1 MDVRYDKAFSHAVFD
16 VMSQF
21 GLESIKILDNQPR
34 KGRNLSDV
42 NVRFSITGDVHG
54 NVVYSM
60 GETLA
65 KKIASLM
72 MGMGVEDFDNLA
84 KSAVCELGN
93 MLAANG
99 CTGLASQGIV
109 SDISTPQ
116 LLTIKEISPL
126 DDGSFDFIELK
137 AVDLPFS
144 ISLSLTA

>member
-1 MDVRYDKAFSHAVFD
+1 MEAKYDEAFSHAVFD

-21 GLESIKILDNQPR
+21 GLESIKILDNQHR
-34 KGRNLSDV
+34 KDGNSPDV
-42 NVRFSITGDVHG
+42 NVKFSITGDVHG

-72 MGMGVEDFDNLA
+72 MGMGVEDFDDLA

-99 CTGLASQGIV
+99 CTGLASQGIT

-116 LLTIKEISPL
+116 FLNGEENSPFN
-126 DDGSFDFIELK
+126 DSNCDFVELE
-137 AVDLPFS
+137 ADELPFF

>member
-1 MDVRYDKAFSHAVFD
+1 MDAKYDDAFSHAVFD

-21 GLESIKILDNQPR
+21 GIESIKILDNQPR
-34 KGRNLSDV
+34 KNTNPPDV
-42 NVRFSITGDVHG
+42 NIRFSITGDIHG
-54 NVVYSM
+54 HVVYSM

-72 MGMGVEDFDNLA
+72 MGMGIEDFDDLA

-116 LLTIKEISPL
+116 FLGGDESSP
-126 DDGSFDFIELK
+126 FDNNCDFVELE
-137 AVDLPFS
+137 ADELPFI
-144 ISLSLTA
+144 ISLSLTT

>member
-1 MDVRYDKAFSHAVFD
+1 MGVKYDEAFSHAVFD

-21 GLESIKILDNQPR
+21 GLQDIKILDDKNFENSP
-34 KGRNLSDV
+34 DV
-42 NVRFSITGDVHG
+42 NIKFSITGDVHG

-72 MGMGVEDFDNLA
+72 MGMGVEDFDDLA

-116 LLTIKEISPL
+116 LLTGTENSPVNNESGNL
-126 DDGSFDFIELK
+126 VELEADK
-137 AVDLPFS
+137 LPFF